1 MSRTAKYPGARLLL
15 FARSPVRGQVKR
27 RLAAGV
33 GEQAAYDIHCAMTA
47 YMARM
52 VGEAALMPAR
62 LYAWPDAGSPWLRDL
77 AQHHALRLEAQQG
90 VDLGERMFNALVEQ
104 LRDSDFAILIGSD
117 CPSIEPAYMEAA
129 AARLQAGVPWVFG
142 PAEDGGY
149 VLVGTRLATPEPFQA
164 IDWGTAAV
172 MEQTRERCRA
182 AGLAWEE
189 LDTLYDVDTRED
201 WVRFQND
208 YPGISGQLMQ
218 YVSSRHSGAGRNP
231 ETTEV
236 NGFRPAPE

>member
-1 MSRTAKYPGARLLL
+1 MSRSVEYPDARLLL
-15 FARSPVRGQVKR
+15 FARSPVRGRVKR

-33 GEQAAYDIHCAMTA
+33 GEQAAFDIHCAMTA

-52 VGEAALMPAR
+52 TDEAGLMPVS
-62 LYAWPDAGSPWLRDL
+62 LYAWPDTGSAWLQGL
-77 AQHHALRLEAQQG
+77 AQRHGLGLQAQQG
-90 VDLGERMFNALVEQ
+90 GDLGERMGNALAAE
-104 LRDSDFAILIGSD
+104 LRHADFAILIGSD
-117 CPSIEPAYMEAA
+117 CPAIEPAYVAAA

-149 VLVGTRLATPEPFQA
+149 VLVGARRAAAAPFRE

-189 LDTLYDVDTRED
+189 LDTLYDIDTCED
-201 WVRFQND
+201 WLRLQRD
-208 YPGISGQLMQ
+208 RPELCEKLMQ
-218 YVSSRHSGAGRNP
+218 
-231 ETTEV
+231 
-236 NGFRPAPE
+236 

>member
-1 MSRTAKYPGARLLL
+1 MSRTVEYPDARLLL
-15 FARSPVRGQVKR
+15 FARTPVRGRVKR
-27 RLAAGV
+27 RLAAEV
-33 GEQAAYDIHCAMTA
+33 GEQAAFDIHCAMTA
-47 YMARM
+47 HLARM
-52 VGEAALMPAR
+52 ADEAALMPAS
-62 LYAWPDAGSPWLRDL
+62 LYAWPDPDSPWLRRL
-77 AQHHALRLEAQQG
+77 AQRHALALEVQQG
-90 VDLGERMFNALVEQ
+90 NDLGERMFNALVEQ
-104 LRDSDFAILIGSD
+104 LRGSDFAILIGSD
-117 CPSIEPAYMEAA
+117 CPGIGPAYVEAA

-172 MEQTRERCRA
+172 MEQTRERCRV

-189 LDTLYDVDTRED
+189 LDTLYDIDTRED